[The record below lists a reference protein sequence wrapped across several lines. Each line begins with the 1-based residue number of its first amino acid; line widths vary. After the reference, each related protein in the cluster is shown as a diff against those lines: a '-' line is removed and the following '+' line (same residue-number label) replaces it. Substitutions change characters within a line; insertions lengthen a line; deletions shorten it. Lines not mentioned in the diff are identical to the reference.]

1 MDSVIDYYTGFA
13 EREWTRL
20 DREPLEYIIN
30 YHYIKQYLPE
40 KAHILDNGA
49 GPGKYSMALAA
60 EGYDITLS
68 DLTPKLVALAEKKAK
83 ELGLTDQFHGFHHL
97 DAADLCL
104 FQDEMFDAALMMGPL
119 YHLQKEKARIKAVQ
133 ELYRVTKKGG
143 IVFAAFRSR
152 AHHMY
157 ASLQSPDL
165 WKPNDSIGSIQ
176 SFLVNGTFDHQE
188 KGRFTGA
195 YFYRVEEIAPF
206 MEAYGFQTAA
216 LIGSTAIGAA
226 LNENS
231 WNLWKGKGDQE
242 FSKLIELL
250 IETAKD
256 PSLLGISSHLLYI
269 GKKG

>member
-1 MDSVIDYYTGFA
+1 
-13 EREWTRL
+13 
-20 DREPLEYIIN
+20 
-30 YHYIKQYLPE
+30 
-40 KAHILDNGA
+40 
-49 GPGKYSMALAA
+49 
-60 EGYDITLS
+60 
-68 DLTPKLVALAEKKAK
+68 
-83 ELGLTDQFHGFHHL
+83 
-97 DAADLCL
+97 
-104 FQDEMFDAALMMGPL
+104 MMGPL
-119 YHLQKEKARIKAVQ
+119 YHLQKEEARIKAAQ

-157 ASLQSPDL
+157 ASLQSPDH
-165 WKPNDSIGSIQ
+165 WKPNDSIDQVQ

-195 YFYRVEEIAPF
+195 YFYRVEDIAPF
-206 MEAYGFQTAA
+206 MEKTGFQTAA

-242 FSKLIELL
+242 FRKFIELL

-256 PSLLGISSHLLYI
+256 PSLLGISSHLLII